1 MFLFH
6 GTIFPSGSLALIS
19 SIVWQKTTWKTKV
32 AKSFDIYGC
41 NIQNLKVGTVPTA
54 YPADSRKAFC
64 EVCNDAIMPKYCELN
79 RHN

>member
-1 MFLFH
+1 M
-6 GTIFPSGSLALIS
+6 SGKKLPGKPKLP
-19 SIVWQKTTWKTKV
+19 KN
-32 AKSFDIYGC
+32 FDIYGC

-64 EVCNDAIMPKYCELN
+64 EVCNDAIIPKYCELN